1 MAKEKRN
8 ATIAWLERSNPL
20 KGLSISAANNIFDAA
35 RTGDTQR
42 LHWMYQEI
50 ETANP
55 VLSMCVTRRSGAAA
69 NFRWK
74 VSERAAFDDTLASEQ
89 RDAVERFLG
98 GIVNLADVFEHL
110 DLALFRGFSHAQPIW
125 EEDGTVHEIALLDSW
140 KFLKKDGAWFYNP
153 ACDGFTSS
161 CESCEDARLI
171 TVERRRPVDVP
182 ALALHLRAAVGSR
195 DWGRFIERYAL
206 PKPAVVMSPN
216 ASGNDRNDYQQTA
229 NALENGQ
236 VTVWPSGTSLMD
248 FAGGSR
254 GVDPFTAFITH
265 QEKTIL
271 MLATG
276 GTLGSMAEAG
286 SGTLAGNAQQ
296 DVWKSIVSRDSGVI
310 SAAMMR
316 DLIRPYL
323 EATFPGQ
330 KIAIEFGFD
339 LTHNPT
345 PKEVFE
351 IAGAAKAAGYIINQ
365 EQLEEKTGFRLE
377 KAPESAP
384 MGGGMMLNRRD
395 SADTPLQNAAN
406 RLQNASTSEDEQVD
420 PSNETPSQ
428 TAEKRPNKQL
438 KKVDELGVGSDGVNS
453 LTHSLTEALEDLFEK
468 SLAEAAAE
476 ELEMKGNHET

>member
-98 GIVNLADVFEHL
+98 DIVNLADVFEHL
-110 DLALFRGFSHAQPIW
+110 DLALFRGFAHAQPIW
-125 EEDGTVHEIALLDSW
+125 EEDGTVREIALLDSW
-140 KFLKKDGAWFYNP
+140 KFLKKDGAWLYNP
-153 ACDGFTSS
+153 ACDGFTGA

-216 ASGNDRNDYQQTA
+216 ATGNDRNDYQQSA

-236 VTVWPSGTSLMD
+236 VTIWPSGTSLMD

-296 DVWKSIVSRDSGVI
+296 DVWESIVSRDSGVI

-330 KIAIEFGFD
+330 KIAVEFGFD
-339 LTHNPT
+339 LTHNPS
-345 PKEVFE
+345 PKEIFE
-351 IAGAAKAAGYIINQ
+351 IAGAAKTAGYIINQ
-365 EQLEEKTGFRLE
+365 EQLEEKTGFKLE

-384 MGGGMMLNRRD
+384 TGGGMMLNRRD
-395 SADTPLQNAAN
+395 SAATPLQNDEN

-428 TAEKRPNKQL
+428 IAKKRPNNQL
-438 KKVDELGVGSDGVNS
+438 NNDALAS
-453 LTHSLTEALEDLFEK
+453 ALEDLFEK

-476 ELEMKGNHET
+476 ELKNERQP